1 MDRFAEM
8 ETFVRVVEDGGF
20 SAAAKSL
27 HLTPSGV
34 SRTVARL
41 EDRLAARLLNR
52 TTRRLSLTEE
62 GRHFHQRCL
71 RILADVD
78 AAERAVGVQS
88 DAPRG
93 ILRVNAPMAFGAYQ
107 IAPVMPG
114 FLKRYPYVHVELTLT
129 DWMVD
134 IIGEG
139 LDVAISFGAVADSSL
154 IVAKLG
160 EDRRIICAAP
170 RYLEDRGVP
179 LQPEDLRNHTCL
191 LRSRSMAEL
200 NEWPFD
206 GMRGVYRMTVSGP
219 VEVNNTEALLRMALA
234 GVGIARLPG
243 FLVGPYIRDGRLVP
257 VLMARHRGGMEPI
270 YAVYPH
276 RRHLTRRTRVFVDY
290 LVETFTPNPPWAL
303 PDTG

>member
-1 MDRFAEM
+1 MDRLTEM
-8 ETFVRVVEDGGF
+8 ETFVRVVEDEGF

-62 GRHFHQRCL
+62 GRHFYERCQ

-78 AAERAVGVQS
+78 AAEQAVGVLS
-88 DAPRG
+88 EAPRG
-93 ILRVNAPMAFGAYQ
+93 VLRVNAPTSFGTYQ
-107 IAPVMPG
+107 IAPVLPG
-114 FLKRYPYVHVELTLT
+114 FLERYPYVYVELTLT
-129 DWMVD
+129 DRMID

-139 LDVAISFGAVADSSL
+139 MDVAVSFGAVADSSL

-160 EDRRIICAAP
+160 EDRRIICASPA
-170 RYLEDRGVP
+170 YLEQRGVP
-179 LQPEDLRNHTCL
+179 QQPEDLHQHNCL
-191 LRSRSMAEL
+191 LRSRALAEL

-206 GMRGVYRMTVSGP
+206 GMRGVYRMTVNGP

-243 FLVGPYIRDGRLVP
+243 FMVGPYIRDGRLVP

-290 LVETFTPNPPWAL
+290 LMETFTPNPPWAL
-303 PDTG
+303 PEAG

>member
-78 AAERAVGVQS
+78 AAEQSVGVLS

-93 ILRVNAPMAFGAYQ
+93 ILRVNAPTAFGAYQ
-107 IAPVMPG
+107 IGPVLPD

-129 DWMVD
+129 DRMVD

-170 RYLEDRGVP
+170 GYLEEHGVP
-179 LQPEDLRNHTCL
+179 RQPEDLHHHACL
-191 LRSRSMAEL
+191 LRPRTMAEF

-206 GMRGVYRMTVSGP
+206 GMRGVYRMTVAGP

-243 FLVGPYIRDGRLVP
+243 FMVGPYIHDGRLVP
-257 VLMARHRGGMEPI
+257 VLMARHRGGIEPI
-270 YAVYPH
+270 HAVYPH
-276 RRHLTRRTRVFVDY
+276 RRHLTRRTRVFIDY
-290 LVETFTPNPPWAL
+290 LVATFMPNPPWAL
-303 PDTG
+303 PDGD

>member
-1 MDRFAEM
+1 MDRFTEM
-8 ETFVRVVEDGGF
+8 QTFVRVVEDGGF

-62 GRHFHQRCL
+62 GRHFHERCM

-78 AAERAVGVQS
+78 AAEQAIGELS

-93 ILRVNAPMAFGAYQ
+93 ILRVNAPTAFGTYQ
-107 IAPVMPG
+107 IAPVLPG
-114 FLKRYPYVHVELTLT
+114 FLKRYPYVHVELMLT
-129 DWMVD
+129 DRMVD

-154 IVAKLG
+154 IAAKLG

-170 RYLEDRGVP
+170 GYLEERGVP
-179 LQPEDLRNHTCL
+179 ERPEDLHDHACL
-191 LRSRSMAEL
+191 LRPRNMAEL
-200 NEWPFD
+200 NEWSFD
-206 GMRGVYRMTVSGP
+206 GRNGMYRMTVGGQ
-219 VEVNNTEALLRMALA
+219 VEVNNTEALLRMALS

-257 VLMARHRGGMEPI
+257 VLMASHHGGTEPVH
-270 YAVYPH
+270 AVYPH

-290 LVETFTPNPPWAL
+290 LVETFMPNPWAL
-303 PDTG
+303 PEKD